1 MGIMKAHF
9 YDIDCLVDLNQK
21 AWVVDKLHPS
31 IPILK
36 ISESDFN
43 LFLSGI
49 YRSQG
54 NKIDFNGKEF
64 WLPDDFLNKIKIKIK
79 KTDIN
84 LGNLAISMQE
94 FLNGDIIKNLSPT
107 INLDIIKNLKNKKED
122 IYIICSKQT
131 KRAYSPIIEKLKGKL
146 AEEGISIKGIYFI
159 SETFYSQKRDQV
171 KWDKLILF
179 AEHLTG
185 YKVESKKFID
195 KEVSSYNEINYYD
208 NATDTQKYS
217 NYINDIIQ
225 HLVKNTE
232 TGIKEVIIENLSE
245 ETKIFNS
252 NRIFDNTLNQ
262 IETTKRYI
270 ILKKFNK
277 INDIDFIS
285 EEYLFGMFGRKK
297 KEKIKIN
304 PKFTQRDKELILDL
318 FIEVA
323 DRHRFMEIQNTKSE
337 NIIDYISGRKR
348 ANKSVVFFIQEHDID
363 TLISF
368 VIVYED
374 KFVSE
379 QLKLDLKDFERRLS
393 GFGIKIQDKD
403 EEYHRFNP
411 IQSLEYIHYYLV
423 KK

>member
-1 MGIMKAHF
+1 MKAHF

-21 AWVVDKLHPS
+21 AWIVDKLHPN

-64 WLPDDFLNKIKIKIK
+64 WIPNDFLNKIKVKIK

-94 FLNGDIIKNLSPT
+94 FLNSDIIKNLSF
-107 INLDIIKNLKNKKED
+107 NLNLNIITNLKNKEED

-131 KRAYSPIIEKLKGKL
+131 KRAYTPIIEKVKEKL
-146 AEEGISIKGIYFI
+146 REEGISIKGIYFV

-185 YKVESKKFID
+185 YKVESKRFIN
-195 KEVSSYNEINYYD
+195 KEVTSYDEINYYD

-217 NYINDIIQ
+217 DYINDIIQ

-232 TGIKEVIIENLSE
+232 TGLKEVIIENLSE

-252 NRIFDNTLNQ
+252 NRIFDNVLNQ
-262 IETTKRYI
+262 VETVKRYI
-270 ILKKFNK
+270 LLKKFNK
-277 INDIDFIS
+277 INDIDFVS
-285 EEYLFGMFGRKK
+285 EEYLFKMFHK
-297 KEKIKIN
+297 KENKIDH
-304 PKFTQRDKELILDL
+304 KFTKRDTELILDL
-318 FIEVA
+318 F
-323 DRHRFMEIQNTKSE
+323 MEIADKYKFIEIENTKSE

-368 VIVYED
+368 VIIYED

-379 QLKLDLKDFERRLS
+379 QLRIDLKDFEIKLS
-393 GFGIKIQDKD
+393 GFGIKVDEKK
-403 EEYHRFNP
+403 EEYHRFNRL
-411 IQSLEYIHYYLV
+411 QSLEYIHYYLT
-423 KK
+423 KE